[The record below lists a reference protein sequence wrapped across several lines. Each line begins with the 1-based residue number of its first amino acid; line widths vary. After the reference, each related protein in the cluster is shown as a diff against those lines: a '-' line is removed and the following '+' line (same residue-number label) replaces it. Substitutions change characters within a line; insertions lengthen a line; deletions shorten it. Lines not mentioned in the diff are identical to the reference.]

1 VRRLVGAF
9 GILIAAVAAE
19 GQAPPRVRTVGV
31 LAAGSSSNVLATS
44 SRNAFEGG
52 LKDHGWVEGQT
63 IRIEYRYAEGRP
75 QRLDE
80 HARELVRLGVDVIVA
95 RATPS
100 IRAAKQATSTIPIVM
115 SGSGHDPVQLGFVAS
130 LGRPGGNITGLT
142 LLNQDLP
149 VKQLEMLRET
159 VPRLSRVGV
168 LGSRDFPLPPRGFQD
183 LEAAAQTLAVQLHH
197 VDVRVSDDLDR
208 AFAEMV
214 AARVGGVLVR
224 SDPFVL
230 EPNAA
235 RLIALAQRYRLPAV
249 YWLDT
254 YTQDGGLMS
263 YGVDLDDAHRRSAFF
278 VDRILRGA
286 KPADLPVEQPSTF
299 RLAVNLKTARAL
311 GLTVPPS
318 VLARASEVIQ

>member
-1 VRRLVGAF
+1 VRLLVVAL
-9 GILIAAVAAE
+9 GILVASVAAE
-19 GQAPPRVRTVGV
+19 GQAPPRVPTVGV
-31 LAAGSSSNVLATS
+31 LVAGSSSSAGAPA

-52 LKDHGWVEGQT
+52 LKDHGWIPGQKV
-63 IRIEYRYAEGRP
+63 RIEYRYAEGRP

-80 HARELVRLGVDVIVA
+80 QARELVRLGVDVIVA

-100 IRAAKQATSTIPIVM
+100 IRAAKQATTAIPIVM

-130 LGRPGGNITGLT
+130 LGRPGGNVTGLT

-149 VKQLEMLRET
+149 VKQLELLKEM
-159 VPRLSRVGV
+159 VPRLSRVAV
-168 LGSRDFPLPPRGFQD
+168 LGGRDFPLPPKGVQD
-183 LEAAAQTLAVQLHH
+183 LEAAAQVLGVQLHH
-197 VDVRVSDDLDR
+197 VEVRVSEDLEH
-208 AFAEMV
+208 ALTGMV
-214 AARVGGVLVR
+214 AARTGGMLVR

-230 EPNAA
+230 EPNAV
-235 RLIALAQRYRLPAV
+235 RLIVLTQKHRLPAV

-254 YTQDGGLMS
+254 YVRSGGLMS
-263 YGVDLDDAHRRSAFF
+263 YGVDLNDAHRRSAFY

-286 KPADLPVEQPSTF
+286 KPADLPVEQPSKF